1 MYGAT
6 AVLLFLLAL
15 LVQKLQWGAGMISVG
30 ISIVYVLS
38 CFFGGFLAGKLQRT
52 KKFLWG
58 IFLGSLYVLVMLGI
72 TMLIK
77 KDISGTFGGFLMN
90 LLLCLGGGMLGG
102 MVS

>member
-1 MYGAT
+1 MYGET

-15 LVQKLQWGAGMISVG
+15 LVQKLQLEVGMVSVG
-30 ISIVYVLS
+30 ISIAYVLS
-38 CFFGGFLAGKLQRT
+38 CFLGGFLAGKIQRT

-58 IFLGSLYVLVMLGI
+58 IFLGIWYMLVMFGI
-72 TMLIK
+72 TILVK
-77 KDISGTFGGFLMN
+77 KGMDTSFGEFLVN